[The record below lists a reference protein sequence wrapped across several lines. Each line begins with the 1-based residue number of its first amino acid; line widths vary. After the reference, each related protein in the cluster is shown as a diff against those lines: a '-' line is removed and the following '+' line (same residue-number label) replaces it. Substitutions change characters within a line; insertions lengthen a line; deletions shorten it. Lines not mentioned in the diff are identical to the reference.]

1 LNCPLDGEAYAIN
14 AKSKNP
20 PKKRKKR
27 KGGWLQW
34 EIGGR
39 LTPIDKLEA
48 SYAMDPDWE
57 EIKHLSDEELERFF
71 DNRPTLTVDEFVDR
85 SLARQKAR
93 RAHAGA
99 NTSRAANIPKWLR
112 PQCGAK
118 TRAGGRCRATP
129 VWDKKHDRPRN
140 GRCRMHGGLSTGP
153 KTPEGKAKA
162 LSKLKQ
168 NRGEG

>member
-1 LNCPLDGEAYAIN
+1 MPDTPPPPNPSIS
-14 AKSKNP
+14 AKTR
-20 PKKRKKR
+20 KRKKR

-57 EIKHLSDEELERFF
+57 EIKHLSDEEIERYL
-71 DNRPTLTVDEFVDR
+71 DNRPVLTFKEVVDR

-118 TRAGGRCRATP
+118 TRAGGRCKATP
-129 VWDKKHDRPRN
+129 VWDKENDRPRN

-153 KTPEGKAKA
+153 KTPEGKGKA